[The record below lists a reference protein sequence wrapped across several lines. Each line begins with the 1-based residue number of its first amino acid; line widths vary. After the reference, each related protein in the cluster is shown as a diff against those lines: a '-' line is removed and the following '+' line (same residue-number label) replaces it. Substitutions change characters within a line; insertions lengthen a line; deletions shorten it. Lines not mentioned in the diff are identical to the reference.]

1 MALGLRRNQIKTK
14 VIKPF
19 KFCDLRKKNKNIFFI
34 TKTMSHHITEKRN
47 LGGISGH
54 KYKNT
59 NGPINKHLFFAGNLF
74 S

>member
-1 MALGLRRNQIKTK
+1 
-14 VIKPF
+14 
-19 KFCDLRKKNKNIFFI
+19 
-34 TKTMSHHITEKRN
+34 MSHHITEKRN

-59 NGPINKHLFFAGNLF
+59 NGPKNKHLFFAGNQF